1 MEGPWGLVAESKGG
15 SLGYGCVLAAVV
27 VTSQRKTK
35 FFMVVTTV
43 HLVDRYRFL
52 SENRKVCKRHTKKG
66 CPTGKFVTVE
76 LVMTRLAV
84 FRSHFDTAFLT
95 VK

>member
-15 SLGYGCVLAAVV
+15 SLGYGCILAAVV

-43 HLVDRYRFL
+43 HLGIPSRSVPFFERKSESLQKTHEKGL
-52 SENRKVCKRHTKKG
+52 SDWEIRHCG
-66 CPTGKFVTVE
+66 
-76 LVMTRLAV
+76 TRDDAPGRISKP
-84 FRSHFDTAFLT
+84 F
-95 VK
+95 